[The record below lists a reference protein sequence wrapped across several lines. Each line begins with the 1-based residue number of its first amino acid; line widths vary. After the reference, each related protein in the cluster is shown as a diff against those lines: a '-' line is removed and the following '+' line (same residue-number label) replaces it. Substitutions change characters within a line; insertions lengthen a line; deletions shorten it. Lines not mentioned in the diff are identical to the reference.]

1 MRVQEFIGGPCG
13 WGRFAP
19 ANLRNSVPG
28 WKVYSTSRFLGGAD
42 AEILDVLDTG
52 VSSVAPGL
60 DIELLPPTLADRWR
74 SIGLRFAT
82 RAEIEKS
89 GFRKTL
95 TKSLDLIRVVDS
107 LQGTVS
113 SLCRSLH
120 PLLAPDTKTDVSYS
134 DPDLP
139 FSIFVSCPPDTERN
153 AVERLAE
160 SLVHEALHLQLSLV
174 EYVEPLITDASEGK
188 QVFSPWAGEG
198 RTVRGLLH
206 AVYVFGNI
214 RFFWKH
220 IGSNIPDSVSFART
234 RIATINE
241 EMSKAVHL
249 ARNDWLTATGQRL
262 ANSFL
267 TA

>member
-1 MRVQEFIGGPCG
+1 MRVDEFIGGPCC

-19 ANLRNSVPG
+19 VNLRNGIPG
-28 WKVYSTSRFLGGAD
+28 WKNYSTSRFLGGAG

-52 VSSVAPGL
+52 GASVAPGL
-60 DIELLPPTLADRWR
+60 SIELLSPTLADRWR
-74 SIGLRFAT
+74 SVGLRFAT

-89 GFRKTL
+89 GLRRIL

-113 SLCRSLH
+113 SLCFSLH
-120 PLLAPDTKTDVSYS
+120 PLLAPDTRVDVSYS
-134 DPDLP
+134 DPDVP
-139 FSIFVSCPPDTERN
+139 FSVFVSCPPDTEQN
-153 AVERLAE
+153 AAERLAE

-174 EYVEPLITDASEGK
+174 ECAEPLITDASEGK
-188 QVFSPWAGEG
+188 LVFSPWVGEG

-214 RFFWKH
+214 RFFWEH
-220 IGSNIPDSVSFART
+220 VVSNVPDSASFARM
-234 RIATINE
+234 RIAIINE
-241 EMSKAVHL
+241 EMDKAVHL
-249 ARNDWLTATGQRL
+249 ARNDWLTAAGQRL
-262 ANSFL
+262 VNSFL

>member
-1 MRVQEFIGGPCG
+1 MRVVEFIEGPCC

-19 ANLRNSVPG
+19 AKLRNSVPG
-28 WKVYSTSRFLGGAD
+28 WKNYSTSRFLEGAD
-42 AEILDVLDTG
+42 SEILDVLDTG
-52 VSSVAPGL
+52 ASSIAP
-60 DIELLPPTLADRWR
+60 DMSIELLSPTLADRWQ
-74 SIGLRFAT
+74 SVGLRFAT
-82 RAEIEKS
+82 KTEIEKS
-89 GFRKTL
+89 GLRRIL
-95 TKSLDLIRVVDS
+95 TKSLDLVRVITS

-113 SLCRSLH
+113 SLCLSLH
-120 PLLAPDTKTDVSYS
+120 PLLAPDTRVDVSYS
-134 DPDLP
+134 DPDVP
-139 FSIFVSCPPDTERN
+139 FSVFVSCPPDTERN
-153 AVERLAE
+153 AAERFAE

-174 EYVEPLITDASEGK
+174 ECAEPLITDASEGK

-214 RFFWKH
+214 RCFWKH
-220 IGSNIPDSVSFART
+220 IVSNVPGSASFART

-241 EMSKAVHL
+241 EMGKAVHL

-262 ANSFL
+262 ASSFL

>member
-1 MRVQEFIGGPCG
+1 MKVEELIGGPCC

-28 WKVYSTSRFLGGAD
+28 WKDYSTSRFLGGAD
-42 AEILDVLDTG
+42 AEILGVLDTG
-52 VSSVAPGL
+52 ASSVDLGL
-60 DIELLPPTLADRWR
+60 SIELLSPTLADRWR

-82 RAEIEKS
+82 RAEIEKLELQ
-89 GFRKTL
+89 KTL
-95 TKSLDLIRVVDS
+95 VKSLDLVRVVGS

-120 PLLAPDTKTDVSYS
+120 PLLAPDTKVDVSYS
-134 DPDLP
+134 DPDVP
-139 FSIFVSCPPDTERN
+139 FSIFVSSPPDTERN

-174 EYVEPLITDASEGK
+174 EYAEPLITDASEGK

-198 RTVRGLLH
+198 RTIRGLLH

-214 RFFWKH
+214 RFFWKQ
-220 IGSNIPDSVSFART
+220 IVSNVPDSASFARM

-241 EMSKAVHL
+241 EMGRAVHL
-249 ARNDWLTATGQRL
+249 ARSDWLTVKGQRL

-267 TA
+267 TS

>member
-1 MRVQEFIGGPCG
+1 MRVGEFIEGPCC
-13 WGRFAP
+13 WGRFSP
-19 ANLRNSVPG
+19 AKLRNSVSG
-28 WKVYSTSRFLGGAD
+28 WKTYSTSGFLGVAD
-42 AEILDVLDTG
+42 TETLDVLGTG
-52 VSSVAPGL
+52 ASSVAPGL
-60 DIELLPPTLADRWR
+60 SIELLPSTLADRWR
-74 SIGLRFAT
+74 PIGLRFAT
-82 RAEIEKS
+82 GTEIEEL
-89 GFRKTL
+89 GLRKIL
-95 TKSLDLIRVVDS
+95 AKSLDLVRVVGS

-120 PLLAPDTKTDVSYS
+120 PLLAPDTEVDVSYS

-139 FSIFVSCPPDTERN
+139 FSVFVSCPPDTERN
-153 AVERLAE
+153 AAERFAE

-174 EYVEPLITDASEGK
+174 ECAEPLITDASEGK

-214 RFFWKH
+214 RCFWKH
-220 IGSNIPDSVSFART
+220 IVSNVPDSASFART

-241 EMSKAVHL
+241 EMGKAVHL

-262 ANSFL
+262 ASSFL